1 MRALESYRIYH
12 VGSGGRLRL
21 GESYQAS
28 EDKEAVVKAQALL
41 LRGQPAELWQGGRL
55 VGRFS
60 DAHEFTP
67 DRG

>member
-1 MRALESYRIYH
+1 MTYRIYH
-12 VGSGGRLRL
+12 VGSGGRPRL

-28 EDKEAVVKAQALL
+28 EDREAVAKARSLL
-41 LRGQPAELWQGGRL
+41 ARGQKAELWQGGRI

-67 DRG
+67 ERG